1 MANIVVTGGELIQT
15 VQNFTELSSMINN
28 KKCIVVTEKL
38 RVGFGNNENENYT
51 YKEVLIM
58 IDKIITIR

>member
-15 VQNFTELSSMINN
+15 VESFKELALMLNTL
-28 KKCIVVTEKL
+28 KFIVVTEKL